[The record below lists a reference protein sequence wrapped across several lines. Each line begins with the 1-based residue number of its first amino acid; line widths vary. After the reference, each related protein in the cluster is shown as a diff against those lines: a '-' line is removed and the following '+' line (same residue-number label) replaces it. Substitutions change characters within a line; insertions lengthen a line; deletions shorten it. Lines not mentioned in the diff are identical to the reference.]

1 METAIKDNWTQII
14 EFLRDNYDVLN
25 ILYRTWIL
33 PLEVISESDSEVTI
47 AIDESKQGDI
57 TGLIDKKYRIPLQTS
72 IEAITGKTVSI
83 TFVSRN
89 SQNEEKGVSSYYN
102 SEDQKT
108 KTLEEKYIFLRSGHS
123 FDNFVVSSSNR
134 LAHAAAVAVAENP
147 NGQIYNPLFLYS
159 GPGLG
164 KTHLMHSI
172 SRYILENHP
181 EYKLLYTTSE
191 KFTNDVVESIM
202 DNKQNK
208 SALPN
213 LRDKYRNVDVL
224 LIDDIQ
230 FIIEKKSTLQEFF
243 HTFEELFQ
251 NGKQLVISSDK
262 PPSEMEGLE
271 ERYKTRFSSGLP
283 VDIQPPDYETAMAI
297 LKLKQTNEDIQ
308 LSEDILSYIA
318 SNARSSIRDLEGA
331 YTKVKLLSKLSGP
344 DREITQEMVE
354 NALKD
359 IINENS
365 TVNLT
370 AEYIIDVVCS
380 HFNVDKDRLLSERRT
395 KEISYPR
402 QICMYLCSEY
412 TSLTQQVIAEKL
424 KRKNHTTVNH
434 AVKTIKDDLL
444 VDNELQNTINV
455 LKKKLNVN

>member
-1 METAIKDNWTQII
+1 
-14 EFLRDNYDVLN
+14 
-25 ILYRTWIL
+25 
-33 PLEVISESDSEVTI
+33 
-47 AIDESKQGDI
+47 
-57 TGLIDKKYRIPLQTS
+57 
-72 IEAITGKTVSI
+72 
-83 TFVSRN
+83 
-89 SQNEEKGVSSYYN
+89 
-102 SEDQKT
+102 
-108 KTLEEKYIFLRSGHS
+108 
-123 FDNFVVSSSNR
+123 
-134 LAHAAAVAVAENP
+134 
-147 NGQIYNPLFLYS
+147 
-159 GPGLG
+159 
-164 KTHLMHSI
+164 
-172 SRYILENHP
+172 
-181 EYKLLYTTSE
+181 
-191 KFTNDVVESIM
+191 
-202 DNKQNK
+202 
-208 SALPN
+208 
-213 LRDKYRNVDVL
+213 
-224 LIDDIQ
+224 
-230 FIIEKKSTLQEFF
+230 
-243 HTFEELFQ
+243 
-251 NGKQLVISSDK
+251 
-262 PPSEMEGLE
+262 MEGLE